1 MPRPAMFVAIV
12 TAPVRPA
19 WATIPDSFSWNFAFS
34 VSCLMPRRLS
44 IVERTSDFS
53 TRDGADEDRP
63 AGLLHLGDLVDD
75 RVELAALVAEDEVGV
90 VDRGSSSRWVGI
102 ATTSRL

>member
-19 WATIPDSFSWNFAFS
+19 WATMPDSFSWNFAFR
-34 VSCLMPRRLS
+34 VSCLIPRRLS
-44 IVERTSDFS
+44 IVERISDFS
-53 TRDGADEDRP
+53 TLTVPTSTGRP
-63 AGLLHLGDLVDD
+63 ASCSSTISSIRALN
-75 RVELAALVAEDEVGV
+75 LAF
-90 VDRGSSSRWVGI
+90 SSRYTRSALSSRIISLWVGM